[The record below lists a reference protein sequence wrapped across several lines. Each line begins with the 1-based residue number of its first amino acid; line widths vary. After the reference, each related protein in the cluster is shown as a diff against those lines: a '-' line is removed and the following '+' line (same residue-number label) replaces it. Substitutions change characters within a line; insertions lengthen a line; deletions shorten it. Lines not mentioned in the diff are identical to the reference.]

1 MTDNESDQCTDIAEV
16 NVYVVDLRTNF
27 DVAVAACKRYFDV
40 AVAACKRYFGE
51 HRPANNLLG
60 VEALALPQ
68 Q

>member
-16 NVYVVDLRTNF
+16 NVYVVDLRTTF
-27 DVAVAACKRYFDV
+27 DA